1 MIAAGVEAAGLI
13 GLTGEISMRSHGDLT
28 GLIKFLARD
37 DWKSSFEEVLGEH
50 FGLAMQEFDLE
61 YEAIGAALGG
71 SWDMTLW
78 GVAFEDFLGRQFDPD
93 GRNFVDEYLRRRG
106 WNESA
111 PTKTYMRGLRNSIMS
126 LYEASAIVPGQSFLA
141 RDLIRG
147 GAPILISERTATRT
161 LKEWDRIAAR
171 IVVQGQKRILAGG
184 LLAFTFEGSERLMAN
199 LQEAAVQPLRS
210 DRSARSAK
218 KPPIADDTL
227 RKMAPLFTATWLSDV
242 LPKALGLSRP
252 TLHNSDGD
260 EVVFHEVRFP
270 LAPQTTL
277 NDLAERL
284 TAISSSHRE
293 NEAFWNWLD
302 EPAYSRPPKPSDDA
316 ENVLGWNV
324 TMEDGTTVLGNIE
337 IKARSLIV
345 HVNSAARAERA
356 TAMLRT
362 ALGGLMTA
370 PLTQIQSVEQMMAQ
384 QQNGPRPAPEMPP
397 EIQTQLIHATLDKQ
411 YRALLEQP
419 VPMLGNLTPR
429 SAARTKSGRE
439 KLAVWL
445 KHLENRSRQPEATDP
460 MTTYDFAWLWRELK
474 VEDLRR

>member
-1 MIAAGVEAAGLI
+1 
-13 GLTGEISMRSHGDLT
+13 MRSQGDLT

-50 FGLAMQEFDLE
+50 FGPAMRAFDLE
-61 YEAIGAALGG
+61 YEEIGTALGG
-71 SWDMTLW
+71 GWDMTLW
-78 GVAFEDFLGRQFDPD
+78 GVAFEDFLGRQFEPD
-93 GRNFVDEYLRRRG
+93 SRNLVDEYLRRRG
-106 WNESA
+106 WNEPA
-111 PTKTYMRGLRNSIMS
+111 PTKSYMRGLQTSIMS

-141 RDLIRG
+141 RDLLRG
-147 GAPILISERTATRT
+147 GEPVLISERTATRT

-171 IVVQGQKRILAGG
+171 IVAQGQKRILAGG
-184 LLAFTFEGSERLMAN
+184 VLAFSLEASERLIAE
-199 LQEAAVQPLRS
+199 LQEAAVKSPLAGRAV
-210 DRSARSAK
+210 RAAN

-227 RKMAPLFTATWLSDV
+227 REMTPLFTATWLSDV

-270 LAPQTTL
+270 LTSKTTL
-277 NDLAERL
+277 KELGERL
-284 TAISSSHRE
+284 TAISSLHRE

-302 EPAYSRPPKPSDDA
+302 EPMSARPSKPSNDA

-324 TMEDGTTVLGNIE
+324 TMEDGRTVLGNIE
-337 IKARSLIV
+337 IKDRLLTV
-345 HVNSAARAERA
+345 NVNSAARAERA
-356 TAMLRT
+356 IAMLRA
-362 ALGGLMTA
+362 ALGGLVTA
-370 PLTQIQSVEQMMAQ
+370 PLTKIQTVDQMMTQ
-384 QQNGPRPAPEMPP
+384 QQNRPRSASEIPP
-397 EIQTQLIHATLDKQ
+397 EIQTKLVHATLDKQ

-429 SAARTKSGRE
+429 AAARTKSGRQ

-445 KHLENRSRQPEATDP
+445 KHLENRSQQPAATDP
-460 MTTYDFAWLWRELK
+460 MATYDFAWLWRELR

>member
-1 MIAAGVEAAGLI
+1 
-13 GLTGEISMRSHGDLT
+13 
-28 GLIKFLARD
+28 
-37 DWKSSFEEVLGEH
+37 
-50 FGLAMQEFDLE
+50 MQEFDLE

-71 SWDMTLW
+71 GWDMTLW
-78 GVAFEDFLGRQFDPD
+78 GVAFEDFLGRQFEPD

-111 PTKTYMRGLRNSIMS
+111 PTKAYMRGLRNSIMS
-126 LYEASAIVPGQSFLA
+126 LYEASAIIPGQSFLA
-141 RDLIRG
+141 RDLVRG
-147 GAPILISERTATRT
+147 GEPVLISERTATRT

-171 IVVQGQKRILAGG
+171 IVLQGQKRILAGG
-184 LLAFTFEGSERLMAN
+184 VLAFTFEGSERLMAN
-199 LQEAAVQPLRS
+199 LQEAAVQSPRS
-210 DRSARSAK
+210 GQSTRAAK

-227 RKMAPLFTATWLSDV
+227 REMAPLFTSTWLLDV

-270 LAPQTTL
+270 FSSKTTPKEFG
-277 NDLAERL
+277 ERL
-284 TAISSSHRE
+284 TAISSLRRE

-302 EPAYSRPPKPSDDA
+302 EPASSRPSKPRPSKPGSDA

-324 TMEDGTTVLGNIE
+324 TMEDGRTVLGTIE
-337 IKARSLIV
+337 ISERSLIV
-345 HVNSAARAERA
+345 NVNSAARAERA
-356 TAMLRT
+356 IAMLRS
-362 ALGGLMTA
+362 ALGGLVAA
-370 PLTQIQSVEQMMAQ
+370 PLTQIQAVEQMMAQ
-384 QQNGPRPAPEMPP
+384 RRNRPRSTSEVPP
-397 EIQTQLIHATLDKQ
+397 EIQTKLVHATLDKQ

-429 SAARTKSGRE
+429 AAARTKSGRE

-460 MTTYDFAWLWRELK
+460 MATYDFAWLWRELK
-474 VEDLRR
+474 VENLRR

>member
-1 MIAAGVEAAGLI
+1 
-13 GLTGEISMRSHGDLT
+13 MRLHGDLT
-28 GLIKFLARD
+28 GLIKFLGRD
-37 DWKSSFEEVLGEH
+37 DWKSSFEEVMGEH
-50 FGLAMQEFDLE
+50 FGPAMQAFDLE

-71 SWDMTLW
+71 SWDMSLW
-78 GVAFEDFLGRQFDPD
+78 GVAFEDFLGRQLEPD

-111 PTKTYMRGLRNSIMS
+111 PRKAYMRGLRNSIMS

-141 RDLIRG
+141 RDLLRG
-147 GAPILISERTATRT
+147 GEPILISERTATRT
-161 LKEWDRIAAR
+161 LKKWDRIAAR

-184 LLAFTFEGSERLMAN
+184 VLAFTFEASERLIAE
-199 LQEAAVQPLRS
+199 LQEASVESPRS
-210 DRSARSAK
+210 GQSARAVK

-227 RKMAPLFTATWLSDV
+227 REMAPLFTATWLSDV

-260 EVVFHEVRFP
+260 EVVFYEVRFP

-277 NDLAERL
+277 NELGERL
-284 TAISSSHRE
+284 TAISSLHRE

-302 EPAYSRPPKPSDDA
+302 EPAYARQPKPGDDA

-337 IKARSLIV
+337 ITGRSLIV
-345 HVNSAARAERA
+345 NVNSAARAERA
-356 TAMLRT
+356 IAMLCA
-362 ALGGLMTA
+362 ALGRLVAT
-370 PLTQIQSVEQMMAQ
+370 PLTQIQTVEQMMAQ
-384 QQNGPRPAPEMPP
+384 QRNGPRPASEVPP
-397 EIQTQLIHATLDKQ
+397 EIQTKLVHATLDKQ

-445 KHLENRSRQPEATDP
+445 KHLENRSRQPVATDP

>member
-1 MIAAGVEAAGLI
+1 
-13 GLTGEISMRSHGDLT
+13 MRLHGDLT
-28 GLIKFLARD
+28 GLIKFLGRD
-37 DWKSSFEEVLGEH
+37 DWKSSFEEVMGEH
-50 FGLAMQEFDLE
+50 FGPAMQAFDLE

-71 SWDMTLW
+71 SWDMSLW
-78 GVAFEDFLGRQFDPD
+78 GAAFEDFLGRQLEPD

-111 PTKTYMRGLRNSIMS
+111 PRKAYMRGLRNSIMS

-141 RDLIRG
+141 RDLLRG
-147 GAPILISERTATRT
+147 GEPILISERTATRT

-184 LLAFTFEGSERLMAN
+184 VLAFTFEASERLIAE
-199 LQEAAVQPLRS
+199 LQEASVESPRS
-210 DRSARSAK
+210 GQSARAVK

-227 RKMAPLFTATWLSDV
+227 REMAPLFTATCLSYV
-242 LPKALGLSRP
+242 LPKVLGLSRP

-260 EVVFHEVRFP
+260 EVVFYEVRFP

-277 NDLAERL
+277 NELGERL
-284 TAISSSHRE
+284 TAISTLHRE
-293 NEAFWNWLD
+293 NAAFWNWLD
-302 EPAYSRPPKPSDDA
+302 EPAYARQQKPSDDA

-337 IKARSLIV
+337 IKGRSLIV
-345 HVNSAARAERA
+345 NVNSAARAERA
-356 TAMLRT
+356 IAMLCA
-362 ALGGLMTA
+362 ALGRLVAA
-370 PLTQIQSVEQMMAQ
+370 PLTQIQTVEQMMAQ
-384 QQNGPRPAPEMPP
+384 QRNGPRPASEVPP
-397 EIQTQLIHATLDKQ
+397 EIQTKLVHATLDKQ

-419 VPMLGNLTPR
+419 VPMLGNLIPR

-445 KHLENRSRQPEATDP
+445 KHLENRSRQPVATDP
-460 MTTYDFAWLWRELK
+460 MTTYDFARRWHELK